1 MKATIA
7 KTLTAA
13 NQNSLSAKIRT
24 VKMLERR
31 IKMIRARLQYQVG
44 TWGNHSFMM
53 IPAAVNSDPRAIVQV
68 SQYKRAT
75 VKPVAGPISSRA

>member
-1 MKATIA
+1 
-7 KTLTAA
+7 
-13 NQNSLSAKIRT
+13 
-24 VKMLERR
+24 
-31 IKMIRARLQYQVG
+31 MIRARLQYQVG